1 MIHDNHLLALFLN
14 PKFKALVPL
23 SAASRTKVHDHAQNW
38 MAVLK
43 SQACAAVSASTCLID
58 QTDHAYSYPA
68 KKRRTV
74 LTLDDDFEAWLDN
87 PTSTNCDDEVVRYI
101 KSSFDEELDL
111 SHFCQDGFFD
121 IVKFWTCAAIK
132 PKFPYLSRLTLS
144 VLSIPASSAASER
157 LFSTCGNTITKKRSQ
172 LSSEC
177 LKSVVVLNSVC
188 KQ

>member
-1 MIHDNHLLALFLN
+1 MHI
-14 PKFKALVPL
+14 L
-23 SAASRTKVHDHAQNW
+23 SSN
-38 MAVLK
+38 
-43 SQACAAVSASTCLID
+43 
-58 QTDHAYSYPA
+58 PA
-68 KKRRTV
+68 KKRRTA
-74 LTLDDDFEAWLDN
+74 LTLDDEFEAWLDD
-87 PTSTNCDDEVVRYI
+87 PTSTNCDDEVVPYI

-132 PKFPYLSRLTLS
+132 QKFPYLSRLALD

-177 LKSVVVLNSVC
+177 LESVVVLCVSNTISLLLLLCHILLGDINRPIGSAVKC
-188 KQ
+188 ETYC